1 MFSGPVS
8 GFNPVTSQSY
18 AVATALGAP
27 VPTTKEAT
35 PTRPARIRG
44 TPFEEPEG
52 WRPKSGLPHVPEYV
66 DQEVNV
72 PAGVAKGWQEHYPYM
87 LRGLGEFQNII
98 QGDEVSRNT
107 LKIMTDKS
115 LGFNEKNKL
124 LQEQYD
130 SLPESEK
137 LIYDHANP
145 GQWAVDILGGK
156 ALSKSGPLWKGLGKV
171 TGINKLIRKW
181 KMRGETIYSP
191 ESPGPE
197 AVEERLESIHDIAI
211 LKSPKIKTEIPQVI
225 QPGQER
231 LAEFRKTIPEKVD
244 VSPEAMNNWRAE
256 VGDKYGISADTA
268 RVKMKEA
275 GGIIAEE
282 IPEQKIFNDWATEF
296 TTIQRIHNKDFKEK
310 AIGIS
315 DIGMAKAIDVIAPGV
330 TEKDVALA
338 LEIEMRSFGADGIAF
353 DAIVATGL
361 NSSQPHHRASDTE
374 IAVGDSVVVDIGA
387 VYCGYRSDVSRTV
400 YVGSEPSNQF
410 KSRYN
415 VVRIA
420 QMEAISLLKTGMTG
434 HEVDLI
440 ARNLINSSEFEGAF
454 CHGLGH
460 GVGLDIHEKPMI
472 VPGSKDVLSENMIFT
487 VEPGVYFPDWGGIR
501 LEDVVILEKSGA
513 RVLTQAS
520 KHMEKLI

>member
-1 MFSGPVS
+1 MNTLNHSSIVSARGSKLIESFGDANIDAVIITSPTNRLYYS
-8 GFNPVTSQSY
+8 GFTGSNGVLLISVHGTFLVTDSRYTEQ
-18 AVATALGAP
+18 ARNECPWIEIVEQK
-27 VPTTKEAT
+27 KEGSLISSLAKKLE
-35 PTRPARIRG
+35 IG
-44 TPFEEPEG
+44 KIGFEEESMSYSQYLRITRELG
-52 WRPKSGLPHVPEYV
+52 GLCELVTCQ
-66 DQEVNV
+66 DQINV
-72 PAGVAKGWQEHYPYM
+72 
-87 LRGLGEFQNII
+87 LRSVKDQNEI
-98 QGDEVSRNT
+98 
-107 LKIMTDKS
+107 
-115 LGFNEKNKL
+115 
-124 LQEQYD
+124 
-130 SLPESEK
+130 K
-137 LIYDHANP
+137 LI
-145 GQWAVDILGGK
+145 
-156 ALSKSGPLWKGLGKV
+156 
-171 TGINKLIRKW
+171 
-181 KMRGETIYSP
+181 
-191 ESPGPE
+191 
-197 AVEERLESIHDIAI
+197 
-211 LKSPKIKTEIPQVI
+211 
-225 QPGQER
+225 
-231 LAEFRKTIPEKVD
+231 
-244 VSPEAMNNWRAE
+244 
-256 VGDKYGISADTA
+256 
-268 RVKMKEA
+268 
-275 GGIIAEE
+275 
-282 IPEQKIFNDWATEF
+282 
-296 TTIQRIHNKDFKEK
+296 EK
-310 AIGIS
+310 AISIS

-361 NSSQPHHRASDTE
+361 NSSQPHHRAGDTE

-440 ARNLINSSEFEGAF
+440 ARNLINSSEFEGSF